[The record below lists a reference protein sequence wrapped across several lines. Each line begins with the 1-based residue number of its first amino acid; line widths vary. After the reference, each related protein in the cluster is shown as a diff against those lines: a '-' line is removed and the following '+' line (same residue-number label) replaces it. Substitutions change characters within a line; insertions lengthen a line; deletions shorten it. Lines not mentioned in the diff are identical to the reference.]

1 MKLEE
6 LFEGGSNKEIQ
17 AERDRFDSALAELVR
32 DEDEPEL
39 TEKELK
45 AKIDG
50 LVQKYKLTPSQR
62 RHLALAAE
70 GPIGY

>member
-1 MKLEE
+1 MLFKE
-6 LFEGGSNKEIQ
+6 LFEDES
-17 AERDRFDSALAELVR
+17 DRFNSALAELVR

-39 TEKELK
+39 SEAELT
-45 AKIDG
+45 ALIDK
-50 LVQKYKLTPSQR
+50 LAQKYKLTPSQR